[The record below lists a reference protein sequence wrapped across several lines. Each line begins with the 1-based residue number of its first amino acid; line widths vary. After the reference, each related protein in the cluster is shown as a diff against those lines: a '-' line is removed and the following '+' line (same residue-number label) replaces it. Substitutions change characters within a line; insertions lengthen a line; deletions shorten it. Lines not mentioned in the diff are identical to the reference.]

1 MATVHILHGIH
12 TSEPSGGVVKLL
24 KPYFEKAG
32 FGDVVVHSY
41 GYVFAITTR
50 WKNPQVVEEI
60 LPKIK
65 NGDIVVGHSNG
76 GTLAWMLA
84 ERGAPISG
92 AVLIN
97 PALDANKALANQ
109 VRWVHVYFNQD
120 DTAVW
125 LSKMLLPFRHP
136 WGEQGR
142 IGYNGAPDVR
152 YSNFDC
158 QKESPPVFGHMDIFN
173 PDKIYAWGPRIAT
186 RAWISHLNHSE
197 K

>member
-1 MATVHILHGIH
+1 MPTVHILHGIH

-24 KPYFEKAG
+24 KPYFENAG
-32 FGDVVVHSY
+32 FGDIIVHSY
-41 GYVFAITTR
+41 GYIFAVTTR
-50 WKNPQVVEEI
+50 RKNPEIVEEI

-65 NGDIVVGHSNG
+65 PGDIIVGHSNG
-76 GTLAWMLA
+76 GTLAYMLA

-97 PALDANKALANQ
+97 PALDANKALAKQ
-109 VRWVHVYFNQD
+109 VRWIHVYFNKD
-120 DTAVW
+120 DGAVW
-125 LSKMLLPFRHP
+125 WSRILFINHP

-142 IGYNGAPDVR
+142 VGYNGKPDVR

-158 QKESPPVFGHMDIFN
+158 QKESPPVFGHIDIFTKE
-173 PDKIYAWGPRIAT
+173 KIVVWGPRIAT
-186 RAWISHLNHSE
+186 RSWISHLNHSE